1 MIREKRKPKNILDF
15 LVSLALARGEL
26 NEMNLTGV
34 AFSTSN
40 EDLTFLWPLLLTKL
54 LFSA

>member
-1 MIREKRKPKNILDF
+1 MIREKRKPKNILDL

-40 EDLTFLWPLLLTKL
+40 EDLTFLWPSLLTKL